1 MGNGADLFCDFSKIL
16 ILAEQD
22 GHIVQVMMSQPY
34 RLDGNSDINAFLF
47 TDGSTPRTGRNGT
60 EWYTLGT

>member
-22 GHIVQVMMSQPY
+22 GHIVQVVMSQPY
-34 RLDGNSDINAFLF
+34 HLDGNSDINAFLF
-47 TDGSTPRTGRNGT
+47 TDLSAALRSIGKFDRFIPVS
-60 EWYTLGT
+60 